1 MRQKDDRRAGA
12 LRSEGREGQRVA
24 VLGER
29 GDREQ
34 LGGRD
39 DALPAAPVDPNLVH
53 VFMVGPAPPRAHQR
67 ARGVVVGS
75 SPRRRSAIAPATDD
89 RLAGLTR
96 RRARAAASTDAVYAP
111 PVSAKGLDREIDR
124 LYGLPLGEFT
134 AERDALA
141 RRLRGDGQRDEA
153 AEVGGLRKPV
163 LAAWVVNRLARERR
177 NDVRALVAAAAA
189 IRAGK
194 PEADERFRAAAD
206 DLVRAGR
213 KLLVAEGAR
222 PRTPSFATSATT
234 LRSAAAADPEL
245 LTGGRLTEPVEATGF
260 EAMAGAVAPAK
271 RPARARAREDTKAEK
286 ARVDEARAALT
297 AARDE
302 ARKLGREADRAE
314 REARR
319 SRAAAEAAERHVAEA
334 EGRLARLRPSGA

>member
-1 MRQKDDRRAGA
+1 
-12 LRSEGREGQRVA
+12 
-24 VLGER
+24 
-29 GDREQ
+29 
-34 LGGRD
+34 
-39 DALPAAPVDPNLVH
+39 
-53 VFMVGPAPPRAHQR
+53 
-67 ARGVVVGS
+67 
-75 SPRRRSAIAPATDD
+75 
-89 RLAGLTR
+89 
-96 RRARAAASTDAVYAP
+96 
-111 PVSAKGLDREIDR
+111 VSAKGLDREIDR

-194 PEADERFRAAAD
+194 PEADERFRTAAD
-206 DLVRAGR
+206 DLVRAAR
-213 KLLVAEGAR
+213 ELLVAEGRMASDAVVR
-222 PRTPSFATSATT
+222 DVATT